1 MDIGDE
7 VLDYSESDGE
17 DAGKEETTHVRNNDS
32 DDESTPLEDSV
43 SSEAVAGIYGPPKA
57 AKLRRISEEDELES
71 DEQELDY
78 EEESMHDGVES
89 MVTSQGATDYP
100 FLSSDEE
107 DASAVAPEHGLKGS
121 YSGLGEGEGGVQVE
135 GEEEGSQVEGE
146 EGSQVEGE
154 EEGST
159 QVEGEEEG
167 SQVEGEEGSQVEGE
181 EEGSTQVEGEEEG
194 SQVEGEE
201 EGSTQVEGEEERS
214 QVEEEEEG
222 SIQIEGEEEGN
233 IQVEGEEGSQV
244 EGEEEGSTQ
253 VEGEEERS
261 QVEGEEEDNIQVE
274 GEEGSQVGGEEEG
287 STQVEGE
294 EERSQVEGEEEGS
307 QVEEEEGSQVEGK
320 SELDVEMEKVEQ
332 EKEADAGN
340 SFSSPASDQPPS
352 DPTLQFPPSPSAE
365 GEVGR
370 PSELFGSSDEEDHSI
385 SKPKRQR
392 LESDSEADVGAT
404 GPFATQEVPEME
416 EVGAQE
422 VPEAKEVGA
431 QEVPEVEEVGT
442 QEVMEQG
449 DEDYVGSASEE
460 GEGGGSDEELA
471 AELED
476 LTEGEG
482 QVPEKVDAEEEDEAG
497 DQQLGESSEGRYACA
512 SVVISLSLYR
522 HLSLSLLAA

>member
-43 SSEAVAGIYGPPKA
+43 SSEAVAGIYEPPKA

-121 YSGLGEGEGGVQVE
+121 YSALGEGEGGVQVE

-159 QVEGEEEG
+159 QVEGEEER
-167 SQVEGEEGSQVEGE
+167 SQVEE
-181 EEGSTQVEGEEEG
+181 
-194 SQVEGEE
+194 EE

-222 SIQIEGEEEGN
+222 SIQIEGEEEGSIQVEGEEEGN

-294 EERSQVEGEEEGS
+294 EEGSQVEGEEEGS

-320 SELDVEMEKVEQ
+320 SELDVGMEKVEQ

-416 EVGAQE
+416 EVGTQEVPEGKEVGAQE
-422 VPEAKEVGA
+422 VPEVKEVGA

-442 QEVMEQG
+442 QEVVEQG